1 MHNRIALRAL
11 TLLLVAQAAIA
22 MLRIDIV
29 PLGFGVDEYWQFGVT
44 RLMAAGCMR
53 HAIGLPHAYNEEQ
66 SALGQAIRDTL
77 LGRQLPPAYADP
89 AHPEVSPCPYFWQ
102 HAKRGV
108 AYYTWA
114 ALPIAFL
121 NPESDQLA
129 SVMSRTATL
138 LLGLLMTVATYGITR
153 ELFPKRKLWAVGAAA
168 LAGFNQ
174 QLADLS
180 TGTNADVGAACA
192 LGMLLWALARIH
204 ARGWST
210 YRALAAVL
218 ALLAC
223 FTTKTS
229 AWIGAPLAAIW
240 VLAALPAAIRRRA
253 ILSTLAAG
261 SIAVLALQPVDLLAP
276 AHWFINNGMLKLRH
290 RPLRSP
296 QLTPSAHSGSV
307 GMLAARHDN
316 AEGLVRDDL
325 MCAPDDLCE
334 RLYNDSADG
343 IVQYLPEST
352 VKQVRGKLVTVGG
365 WVRAPQ
371 GTALK
376 FPALEDHLGGSS
388 IELPATGDWEFRA
401 LTTRI
406 NPGAEH
412 LAMVLHPV
420 LAGSAV
426 YDDLVVVEGGFN
438 PAVPPRFDS
447 TTAASGSWD
456 GMQFTN
462 LLRNGSAE
470 QRWPRIRFVRLLA
483 YEPNQMLWGLLS
495 WQRTSQVWFAELPAW
510 IFSMYWSGFGGTQ
523 PGLTRLQLLPI
534 AGLTLLALAGL
545 LVALWRTGGTP
556 ERKHVLLLMGTCAV
570 LWGVVFLRAD
580 VWPSRAQLLT
590 FAGARYG
597 LPATM
602 PASILLAGGLLAI
615 FVRKQH
621 RLVLATVILALFI
634 TSTYILLRVQLPFIA
649 CPLEPKTQCMYG
661 PG

>member
-1 MHNRIALRAL
+1 MQNRIALRAL

-22 MLRIDIV
+22 LLRIAIV

-53 HAIGLPHAYNEEQ
+53 HAVGLPHAYNEQQ

-77 LGRQLPPAYADP
+77 LGRQVPPPYADP
-89 AHPEVSPCPYFWQ
+89 AHPEVSPCAYFWL

-114 ALPIAFL
+114 ALPIAVV
-121 NPESDQLA
+121 NPVSDQLA
-129 SVMSRTATL
+129 SFMSRTATL
-138 LLGLLMTVATYGITR
+138 LLGLLMTVATYGITH
-153 ELFPKRKLWAVGAAA
+153 ELFPKRKLWAIGAAA
-168 LAGFNQ
+168 LTGFNQ

-192 LGMLLWALARIH
+192 LGMLLWALASIH
-204 ARGWST
+204 ARGWSAT
-210 YRALAAVL
+210 RGVAAAL

-240 VLAALPAAIRRRA
+240 LLAALPAALRRRA
-253 ILSTLAAG
+253 ILSALAAVG
-261 SIAVLALQPVDLLAP
+261 VAMLALQPVDLLAP
-276 AHWFINNGMLKLRH
+276 AHWFINNGALALRH

-296 QLTPSAHSGSV
+296 QLTTSAHSGAV
-307 GMLAARHDN
+307 GMLATRNDN

-352 VKQVRGKLVTVGG
+352 VRQLRGTLVTVGG
-365 WVRAPQ
+365 WVRAPR
-371 GTALK
+371 GAALK
-376 FPALEDHLGGSS
+376 FPALEDQLGSTS
-388 IELPATGDWEFRA
+388 AELPATGEWEFRA
-401 LTTRI
+401 RSMRI
-406 NPGAEH
+406 DPGAEH
-412 LAMVLHPV
+412 LAMVLHPG
-420 LAGSAV
+420 LAGNAV
-426 YDDLVVVEGGFN
+426 YDELVVAPGEFN
-438 PAVPPRFDS
+438 PLVPPQFNS
-447 TTAASGSWD
+447 AAATSGSWD
-456 GMQFTN
+456 GVQFTN

-470 QRWPRIRFVRLLA
+470 QRWPRIRFVRLQA

-495 WQRTSQVWFAELPAW
+495 WQRTSQVYLAELPAW
-510 IFSMYWSGFGGTQ
+510 IFSMYWSSFGGTQ
-523 PGLTRLQLLPI
+523 PGLTRLQLLPF

-545 LVALWRTGGTP
+545 LLALWRTRGTP
-556 ERKHVLLLMGTCAV
+556 ERKHLLLLVGTCVV
-570 LWGVVFLRAD
+570 LWGVVFIRAD
-580 VWPSRAQLLT
+580 VWPNRTQILT

-615 FVRKQH
+615 LGRKQR
-621 RLVLATVILALFI
+621 RLVLAGVIVMLFI
-634 TSTYILLRVQLPFIA
+634 ASTYILMRVQLPFIA

-661 PG
+661 PA